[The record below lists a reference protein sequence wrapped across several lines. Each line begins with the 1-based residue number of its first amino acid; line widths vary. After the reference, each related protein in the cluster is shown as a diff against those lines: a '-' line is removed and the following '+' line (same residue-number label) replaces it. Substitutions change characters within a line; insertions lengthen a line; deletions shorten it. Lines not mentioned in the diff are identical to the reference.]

1 MVVLGSAVMFHP
13 PAVHEMDGP
22 CAKGDSP
29 RTVAVGP
36 VGKVA
41 AMELREI
48 EAQGRAALL
57 NHLERVLFDRMHPD
71 GTTFRRD
78 ILDGDIG
85 SEKAVRKRAEMVEE
99 ARAWTPD
106 ARWKRF
112 DQPSRLTFGGRW
124 GQLYTELRFEPGK
137 PVVVF
142 VEID

>member
-1 MVVLGSAVMFHP
+1 MVVLGSALMFHP
-13 PAVHEMDGP
+13 PAVHGLDGP
-22 CAKGDSP
+22 CRKRDSLH
-29 RTVAVGP
+29 AP
-36 VGKVA
+36 VGKVS
-41 AMELREI
+41 AMELKEI
-48 EAQGRAALL
+48 ESQGRAALVA
-57 NHLERVLFDRMHPD
+57 HLEGVLFDRMHPD

-85 SEKAVRKRAEMVEE
+85 SEKAIKKRAEMLEA

-106 ARWKRF
+106 ANWRRF

-124 GQLYTELRFEPGK
+124 GGLYTELRFEPGK